1 MPGGRGQRLSA
12 ARGKAQARRPRPRG
26 SQVGGV
32 QQAGAG
38 GVGGGDAVGTGPLPT
53 HLAVLPSLSLSLSN
67 NLLVMARLG
76 PGPAQRW

>member
-32 QQAGAG
+32 QQAGG
-38 GVGGGDAVGTGPLPT
+38 GGGDAVGTGPLPT
-53 HLAVLPSLSLSLSN
+53 HLAVPPSLSLSLSD
-67 NLLVMARLG
+67 NLPVMARLG